1 MRDKH
6 RRREDILRA
15 ARDVFAREGYHEAK
29 VEDIAAAAHV
39 GKGTV
44 YLYFPDKSSI
54 MQELIDR
61 VLVQLEGAILRVDI
75 ANADVSAQVKHNIR
89 AIVGVFLD
97 DPTLPKILLSPL
109 SGGDPDFQR
118 RLQEF
123 LRTVHGLLSQALS
136 EGQSYAIVA
145 PGDSDV
151 QASFILGALKE
162 LLLQAAVN
170 GVPRE
175 AVVEGLYQ
183 MLSVGLFRWSDR
195 PKREEQAEVERR
207 FPPLPEWR
215 PMPIEELRA
224 MSPPIRLK
232 SPPPAPA
239 EPERRRGRRRARS

>member
-1 MRDKH
+1 VRDKH

-15 ARDVFAREGYHEAK
+15 ARDVFAREGFHEAK
-29 VEDIAAAAHV
+29 VEDIAAAARV
-39 GKGTV
+39 AKGTV

-75 ANADVSAQVKHNIR
+75 TNGDVSEQVLHNIR
-89 AIVGVFLD
+89 AVVGVFLD

-123 LRTVHGLLSQALS
+123 LRTVHGLLREALS
-136 EGQSYAIVA
+136 DGQHLTIIA
-145 PGDSDV
+145 PGDANV

-162 LLLQAAVN
+162 LLLQAALK

-195 PKREEQAEVERR
+195 PQREEQAELKRR
-207 FPPLPEWR
+207 FPQPEEFR
-215 PMPIEELRA
+215 PMAIEELRA
-224 MSPPIRLK
+224 MQAPVRLR
-232 SPPPAPA
+232 PA
-239 EPERRRGRRRARS
+239 ERGTQRARRRAKS

>member
-1 MRDKH
+1 M
-6 RRREDILRA
+6 RA

-29 VEDIAAAAHV
+29 VEDIATAAHV

-123 LRTVHGLLSQALS
+123 LRTVHGLLSAALS

-195 PKREEQAEVERR
+195 PQRVEQAEVQRR
-207 FPPLPEWR
+207 FPPLPEFK
-215 PMPIEELRA
+215 PLPVEELREL
-224 MSPPIRLK
+224 SPPIRLRTT
-232 SPPPAPA
+232 
-239 EPERRRGRRRARS
+239 ERGKGRRRAKS